1 MLITFLKVVT
11 FIKSGSKKKKITKA
25 DRLKQMQE
33 EEEKRQKEE
42 GIRHTVVTIFICR

>member
-25 DRLKQMQE
+25 DRLKQILE

-42 GIRHTVVTIFICR
+42 VKARENLGSYF